1 MSADL
6 GAWPLLLLA
15 VAATYVWRGLGVLCS
30 QRIDPRGAAFQ
41 WVSCVSY
48 AMLAG
53 LIARMIVLPIGSLVE
68 TPLSHRLAAMALAFA
83 VYYLSR
89 SSLLAG
95 VSVGAGTLIAFSAL
109 TLSDW

>member
-1 MSADL
+1 MSAGL

-15 VAATYVWRGLGVLCS
+15 VAATYLWRGLGVLCS

-53 LIARMIVLPIGSLVE
+53 LIARMIVLPLGGLAES
-68 TPLSHRLAAMALAFA
+68 PLFDRLAAVGFGFA
-83 VYYLSR
+83 VYFLAGR
-89 SSLLAG
+89 KTLLGVVAGVTAFILLA
-95 VSVGAGTLIAFSAL
+95 AL
-109 TLSDW
+109 